1 MTKPVLIVM
10 GTRPEAIKLAPVYRA
25 LQACPAFSVQVA
37 VTGQHRELLHDT
49 LRALQIAPDFDLKL
63 MQAGQSQFDLI
74 GAMLPGLAGVMASV
88 APAWVIVQGDTATAF
103 VGALAAY
110 LQQIPVAHVEA
121 GLRTGDKYGPF
132 PEEVYRR
139 LIADIADQ
147 HFAPTP
153 RAVANL
159 RAEGIAGDR
168 IHLTGNTAIDSL
180 HWVLANVA
188 PVWPAALAAPA
199 AQLMTG
205 RLVLV
210 TCHRRESFGADIGE
224 IMHAVARLAARFTD
238 THFVFPVHPNPQ
250 VMGPAHEILGALMN
264 VHLCAPLDYP
274 AFAHLLARCYL
285 VMTDSGGVQEEA
297 VELGRPTVVMRKVTE
312 RQEGVDAGTAVLA
325 GVAGAAIETCVATL
339 LDDAQAY
346 ARLAVRASVYG
357 EGDAARKLVAVLAA
371 Q

>member
-10 GTRPEAIKLAPVYRA
+10 GTRPEAIKLAPVFRA
-25 LQACPAFSVQVA
+25 LRERPEFSVFVA
-37 VTGQHRELLHDT
+37 VTGQHRELLADT
-49 LRALQIAPDFDLKL
+49 LAALQIVPDFDLKL

-88 APAWVIVQGDTATAF
+88 MPAWVIVQGDTATAF

-110 LQQIPVAHVEA
+110 LRQTPVAHVEA

-139 LIADIADQ
+139 LIADIADL

-153 RAVANL
+153 RAVSNL
-159 RAEGIAGDR
+159 LAEGVAEGQ

-180 HWVLANVA
+180 HWVLKHVA
-188 PVWPAALAAPA
+188 PVWPEALATHA
-199 AQLMTG
+199 ASLMNG

-210 TCHRRESFGADIGE
+210 TCHRRESFGADISE
-224 IMHAVARLAARFTD
+224 IMQAVASLARRFDT

-250 VMGPAHEILGALMN
+250 VMGPAHEILGALSN
-264 VHLCAPLDYP
+264 VHLTAPLDYP

-325 GVAGAAIETCVATL
+325 GVEGAAIVECVARL
-339 LDDAQAY
+339 LDDQAAY

-357 EGDAARKLVAVLAA
+357 EGDAAQKLAQILAA